1 MSQKIEISNDFKQSH
16 GILHL
21 YAPGLVAFE
30 HIPHYPTTNHDSG
43 IGIYASQH
51 NERTKKKTPR
61 INKLFFVAGLGDGLS
76 TVPFIRWIISDI
88 ALATV
93 DEGGAEM
100 GKQEEEWHVVEVL
113 TSSSYKGWGTGSV
126 KRDAEEIS
134 KCIKYF
140 REYSEK
146 MDICN
151 AGDEVEAW
159 GGDGKKVKS
168 KFVLMGH
175 STGSQDTLQYLMNS
189 AENRAPVLEGAI
201 LQAPVSDREAII
213 KDTSKTAY
221 LTSLNFAES
230 WIKDCRGGEIVP
242 SEMRPTHEDV
252 PVCAERWF
260 SLAASLD
267 AITGKPQGSE
277 DFFSSDIPDESLAAT
292 FGKIPPSTKLLILFS
307 GNDEFVPPS
316 VDKEALV
323 NKWKDVCE
331 KNGITVAEE
340 SGVIPGAGHSVD
352 GASDEVS
359 KDFLGRVRRFLK
371 HL

>member
-1 MSQKIEISNDFKQSH
+1 VGE
-16 GILHL
+16 
-21 YAPGLVAFE
+21 
-30 HIPHYPTTNHDSG
+30 
-43 IGIYASQH
+43 
-51 NERTKKKTPR
+51 
-61 INKLFFVAGLGDGLS
+61 KLFPAKCDQPMRTFRFAQRDGMDG
-76 TVPFIRWIISDI
+76 VF
-88 ALATV
+88 
-93 DEGGAEM
+93 
-100 GKQEEEWHVVEVL
+100 
-113 TSSSYKGWGTGSV
+113 SSSFFKGRYGWWALIYGFLLY
-126 KRDAEEIS
+126 R
-134 KCIKYF
+134 
-140 REYSEK
+140 
-146 MDICN
+146 
-151 AGDEVEAW
+151 
-159 GGDGKKVKS
+159 
-168 KFVLMGH
+168 
-175 STGSQDTLQYLMNS
+175 
-189 AENRAPVLEGAI
+189 
-201 LQAPVSDREAII
+201 
-213 KDTSKTAY
+213 
-221 LTSLNFAES
+221 
-230 WIKDCRGGEIVP
+230 
-242 SEMRPTHEDV
+242 
-252 PVCAERWF
+252 F